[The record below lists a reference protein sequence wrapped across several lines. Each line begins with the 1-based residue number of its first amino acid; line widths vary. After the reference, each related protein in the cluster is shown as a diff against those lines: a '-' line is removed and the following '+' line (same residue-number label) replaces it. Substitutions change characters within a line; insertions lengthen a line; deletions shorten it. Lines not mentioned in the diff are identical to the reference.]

1 MSNLMVFN
9 KKLNNQKVV
18 FKYPIKND
26 ACFIFISSY
35 ELMSLIRKAT
45 KIEEVVS
52 EFVTLKKRG
61 WLEEFRVKNNF
72 K

>member
-1 MSNLMVFN
+1 MVFN

-45 KIEEVVS
+45 KIEEVLGKRID
-52 EFVTLKKRG
+52 EFEDIDDY